1 MKTAFLLP
9 VLALLLAHCAPQ
21 ATAPAPGY
29 AASPAAGGYP
39 YPQTAAAA
47 ALPPVHAPAPAP
59 VRSAPTPLWQRSS
72 AVRQQALPSG
82 ASLHEFSARSANE
95 AAEVSVVIF
104 DSQRCTLR
112 VLDQPAPQAGGTVI
126 APLLRSA
133 GAIAGVNA
141 GFFHPDFSPLGLM
154 IADGR
159 KTGQFASTSLIS
171 GSVVLIAHEPYLVW
185 NREFLGE
192 TGVTQLVQAGPRL
205 IDAGHPL
212 PSLNRTKNAT
222 RTFIATD
229 GKRLWAIGTA
239 RSTTLAGLAELLASP
254 EMLPGLRVQRALNLD
269 GGRSSALYV
278 RKADG
283 SEITRPG
290 WSTVRNYL
298 AVLPR

>member
-1 MKTAFLLP
+1 MKTFLLLP
-9 VLALLLAHCAPQ
+9 LLALLLAQCAPQ
-21 ATAPAPGY
+21 APSGY
-29 AASPAAGGYP
+29 AAPPAAGSYP

-47 ALPPVHAPAPAP
+47 APPPVHAPAP
-59 VRSAPTPLWQRSS
+59 VRSAPATLWQRSS
-72 AVRQQALPSG
+72 AVRQQALPGG

-95 AAEVSVVIF
+95 SAEASVVIF

-112 VLDQPAPQAGGTVI
+112 ILDQPSPQAGGGVI

-141 GFFHPDFSPLGLM
+141 GFFNPDFSPLGLM

-159 KTGQFASTSLIS
+159 KTGRFASTSLIS
-171 GSVVLIAHEPYLVW
+171 GSVILIANEPYLVW

-205 IDAGHPL
+205 IDAGQPL
-212 PSLNRTKNAT
+212 PSLNRTKNAP

-239 RSTTLAGLAELLASP
+239 GTTTLAGLADLLASP

-283 SEITRPG
+283 SEISRPG